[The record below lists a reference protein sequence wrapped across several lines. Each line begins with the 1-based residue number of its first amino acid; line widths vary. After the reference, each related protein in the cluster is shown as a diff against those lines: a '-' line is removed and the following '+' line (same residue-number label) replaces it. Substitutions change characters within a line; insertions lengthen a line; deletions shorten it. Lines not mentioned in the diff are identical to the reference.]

1 MDSGV
6 RERARDRIAGR
17 SNEPGLGS
25 ALRRG
30 GCAKLFEHER
40 QPPPFP
46 SQEEPPWTPSTPLA
60 GRTSIVTGASSGIGR
75 AIAAQLGAAGSHVFL
90 IGRTTQ
96 AMEASKKK
104 IEEAGGQARVIAADV
119 RDVAQVQGFV
129 DEYNTIRPH
138 SSLGYR
144 PPAPEAVQPKSA
156 VGVT

>member
-1 MDSGV
+1 
-6 RERARDRIAGR
+6 
-17 SNEPGLGS
+17 
-25 ALRRG
+25 
-30 GCAKLFEHER
+30 
-40 QPPPFP
+40 
-46 SQEEPPWTPSTPLA
+46 
-60 GRTSIVTGASSGIGR
+60 
-75 AIAAQLGAAGSHVFL
+75 
-90 IGRTTQ
+90 
-96 AMEASKKK
+96 MEASKKM